1 MLEVTGLKLIKS
13 TSKKTG
19 PFILLFLAIL
29 VFIVYQILLKG
40 HGAILPCYQKLRDQQ
55 FLGTDYG
62 SLFHSNEMTNLFIL
76 GLVVGVIGAMLLLN
90 IILYVR
96 LKDKNHLLL
105 VLFLFPMLL
114 LQLCS
119 INVKYELF
127 HVAFINLTLITA
139 IAFSRSYLEIKDNL
153 KKWDKALKMIMLL
166 PLSGIALYL
175 ISFKTVAGIVSYGM
189 TALVLLVLL
198 WIGTACTRKG
208 SKYAP
213 VHMISAVVLT
223 IGFIGHILSVFGYID
238 LRISDIN
245 IVQLSTGIVAILLSF
260 APIDKI
266 ILLHEKNLES
276 RHIEESLTRLSLTD
290 ELSKLY
296 NRRFFNEKIN
306 NEVSSAH
313 KNGKPLT
320 LLLLDID
327 HFKRFNDTY
336 GHQEGDKV
344 ISRIGKIILENIRH
358 SDYACR
364 YGGEEF
370 AVILTETGKYTAEQ
384 YVAKRLHESLKNR
397 VFIVTRDSKIFVTI
411 SIGIAQ
417 LQLDESAHSLIEH
430 ADEALYKAKALG
442 RNRTII
448 YHGN

>member
-139 IAFSRSYLEIKDNL
+139 IAFSRSYLEI
-153 KKWDKALKMIMLL
+153 
-166 PLSGIALYL
+166 
-175 ISFKTVAGIVSYGM
+175 
-189 TALVLLVLL
+189 
-198 WIGTACTRKG
+198 
-208 SKYAP
+208 KYAP